1 MLVVLAKGHGA
12 LAAQPGGEFFV
23 GADQAVGAHG
33 EHDGAQFVEHFVGA
47 GGLGGDLGVEA
58 DERITQIVF
67 DEHVVDA
74 AGQRQGGDVMPARA
88 FGVAPERD
96 VGGLAFSNNSV
107 SVCSLYLKSVRR
119 RAFAHFAFPGIRRLP
134 LREADFADDVVDVV
148 DDAGDHDGRI
158 NVAGLLE
165 EFGQGGAAAVFV
177 FFGRD
182 FFLGVDHVTGQVEQ
196 GFQEGDAL
204 QLTGF
209 VLFLEFLQ
217 AFG

>member
-47 GGLGGDLGVEA
+47 LGLGGDLGVEA
-58 DERITQIVF
+58 DERIAQVVF

-96 VGGLAFSNNSV
+96 VG
-107 SVCSLYLKSVRR
+107 
-119 RAFAHFAFPGIRRLP
+119 RL
-134 LREADFADDVVDVV
+134 LFR
-148 DDAGDHDGRI
+148 
-158 NVAGLLE
+158 N
-165 EFGQGGAAAVFV
+165 AA
-177 FFGRD
+177 FGR
-182 FFLGVDHVTGQVEQ
+182 GCCPHKQVADEVFD
-196 GFQEGDAL
+196 G
-204 QLTGF
+204 
-209 VLFLEFLQ
+209 VLFVEHIHENTLVMSSFFRFSI
-217 AFG
+217 ASI